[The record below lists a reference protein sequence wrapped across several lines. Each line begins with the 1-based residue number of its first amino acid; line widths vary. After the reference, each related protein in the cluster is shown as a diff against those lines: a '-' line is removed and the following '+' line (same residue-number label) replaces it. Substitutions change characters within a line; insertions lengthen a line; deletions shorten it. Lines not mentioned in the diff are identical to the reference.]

1 MPRHPRSDLPA
12 AGCYHVT
19 NRGVARQPIYRDDVD
34 HRHFA
39 VLLGWSAQR
48 FHWGLLAYCHMPNH
62 FHLVVATELERLS
75 RGMHLLGSRYAQ
87 AFNDRHE
94 RVGHLFQGRFHA
106 TYVDSDDYLNTVCAY
121 VLDNPLRA
129 KLCAAREDWPWL
141 GGEVLG

>member
-12 AGCYHVT
+12 AGIYHVT

-34 HRHFA
+34 HRLFA
-39 VLLGWSAQR
+39 VLLGWSAAR
-48 FHWGLLAYCHMPNH
+48 FRWRLLAFCHMPNH

-75 RGMHLLGSRYAQ
+75 RGMHLLCSRYAQ

-94 RVGHLFQGRFHA
+94 RVGHLFQDRFHA
-106 TYVDSDDYLNTVCAY
+106 TVVDTDEYLEVACAY

-129 KLCAAREDWPWL
+129 KLCNAREDWPWL